1 MCTLTIVPW
10 HPSGPQSP
18 GVRIVCNRDESVLRP
33 AARPPE
39 LRSLGQRQMLAPVD
53 PVAEGTWIGVSAAPL
68 AGILMNVYIAQAEP
82 DVIPLETEIPGRVP
96 ISRGTIIPRIL
107 AAADLPQAL
116 VLADKLEVA
125 RFEPFRLVLVDRERC
140 AEIIW
145 SAGQFGIG
153 KPQVV
158 DAPLFF
164 TSSGLG
170 DDVVAKPRRALFEEQ
185 FAPDQDWVN
194 AQDAFHRHVWPGR
207 EFASVWMT
215 RREARTQSI
224 TWLDIGSDSAEMRY
238 AARQGAS
245 DEIVF
250 APAQSLQLSSQQN
263 PPGDA

>member
-10 HPSGPQSP
+10 HPHGPQSP

-39 LRSLGQRQMLAPVD
+39 LRSLGQRKMLAPID
-53 PVAEGTWIGVSAAPL
+53 PVADGTWIGVSDAPL

-82 DVIPLETEIPGRVP
+82 DVIPLATEIPGRVP

-107 AAADLPQAL
+107 AAADLTHAL
-116 VLADKLEVA
+116 ALADKLEVA

-140 AEIIW
+140 AEIVW
-145 SAGQFGIG
+145 AAEQFSIG
-153 KPQVV
+153 KPQIVTE
-158 DAPLFF
+158 PQFF

-170 DDVVAKPRRALFEEQ
+170 DDVVAKPRRELFEER
-185 FAPDQDWVN
+185 FVADRDWVV
-194 AQDAFHRHVWPGR
+194 AQDSFHRHVWPGC

-224 TWLDIGSDSAEMRY
+224 TWVEIRPESAEMRY

-250 APAQSLQLSSQQN
+250 APAITLQLSPQ
-263 PPGDA
+263 